1 MYLPPE
7 QNNNSKHCIIFLSC
21 YSPELG
27 PAPAAHKC
35 TDDVPASSSF
45 PTASA
50 GRCAAG
56 DVSANTGD
64 QCTGHRC
71 SDGGSPGDLGHH
83 DRVSVQHIC
92 SSTPDSRTLNQS
104 CHCKNAAPRII
115 SVHSFCTLLCLLWF
129 LHMFWIPAQINAAS
143 LGAQPQFLS
152 SLTSTPII
160 TSAMSNMAGITSQI
174 ITNAQGQV
182 SPINCGDFN
191 LRLVC
196 QPPHS
201 TLSFQQKGRWF

>member
-1 MYLPPE
+1 MRG
-7 QNNNSKHCIIFLSC
+7 SKAKCLQSCIIFLSC

-45 PTASA
+45 HTASA

-64 QCTGHRC
+64 QRTGHRC

-83 DRVSVQHIC
+83 NRISVQHIC

-104 CHCKNAAPRII
+104 CHCKNAAPRMP
-115 SVHSFCTLLCLLWF
+115 SAHRFCTVYISCGF
-129 LHMFWIPAQINAAS
+129 NMFWISLQINAAS

-182 SPINCGDFN
+182 SPINCSDFN

-201 TLSFQQKGRWF
+201 TLYFQQKRRWV

>member
-50 GRCAAG
+50 GRCAAS

-115 SVHSFCTLLCLLWF
+115 SVHSFCTVYISCGFYTCFGFLRRSMLLHWAL
-129 LHMFWIPAQINAAS
+129 S
-143 LGAQPQFLS
+143 LSFSVPSPPLPS
-152 SLTSTPII
+152 SPVQCPTWL
-160 TSAMSNMAGITSQI
+160 
-174 ITNAQGQV
+174 V
-182 SPINCGDFN
+182 SPAKSSQMPRD
-191 LRLVC
+191 R
-196 QPPHS
+196 
-201 TLSFQQKGRWF
+201 